1 MSYKRSTSFTGYR
14 ARNTLNTE
22 SKDLV
27 TKAKALDKQRVD
39 NVKGMSKQASDQI
52 TEMNRLSNLEAKADA
67 YEIKNLAKFS
77 KSLNDAIQIGAKT
90 LGVEYIRRKRQE
102 AYDDYRN
109 AEAGDEEAKK
119 KVALNTEQLTEI
131 ETKIK
136 ELETEKNRALSGVE
150 ANNIRMSM
158 EDRFKIENAKKYG
171 SNYAYGYQKAS
182 LMEGAKGFMPWF
194 QATINDSK
202 EKVTLPDGRE
212 IEVKEYSSL
221 TTSADRKTVEDKLL
235 LDYEERTNQTDLSN
249 VVVNQVLRK
258 SVTQQLQKWRT
269 VQLDQEIK
277 DNAQNNISKGNIDI
291 HQNISLFERGKGQED
306 LIEKSIQHMFTNGRA
321 FQISA
326 GATKNAGG
334 LNKTGIKDTIIDALA
349 SVDDDVLR
357 VELANKILD
366 EMTFDIPGVNKGS
379 LSDPKLFGN
388 MFDKE
393 QILVDIEYKID
404 KNIEK
409 KEKVAKKTLAVKINQ
424 AQYDWSNGGNKLEY
438 FGLMDSDEL
447 KQLALQTPDGMNM
460 LARARTYKMQKYS
473 YDQGKRL
480 ADAEKEKYNGK
491 ITQATWMK
499 LSTELQEEYG
509 MDSVADGDMFHET
522 KLGKDFYKALG
533 EDSLG
538 ELNLLVGK
546 IAQGNDQL
554 GLSASEIDNA
564 QDFIV
569 NEYIHTVVND
579 LKNNPNIPSGQSEEF
594 YHKEARKVILSQIRA
609 GRKEDD
615 YRTNPFATAG
625 LGQQQFDDKGL
636 SNGVFLNP
644 RFNNTTELSSPNF
657 DVNSYGKNKQIMNT
671 ELRSIRQKIVNS
683 SNTAKIYEDK
693 DLLGKLTPNLKKQYL
708 MPNLDKDGNWNEES
722 AFVQYLTYMD
732 PQKRDSFT
740 IGNILRETHFG
751 PEAKIDK
758 STLPENIQTII
769 TTLEN
774 SDQKT
779 RELLS
784 SPYAHDR
791 ARGIDM
797 IGLVDG
803 FTMGNAMDNMGFTVE
818 NIKPAALADIL
829 TKLEKSKA
837 DFDANADGLQAQV
850 FKVHTNN
857 LIKKATQL
865 TDNKYVAIQMVG
877 IAFNGGNM
885 QDYGQPNVGSI
896 SKKTLNNYYGAF
908 ENNDGLT
915 DDYALVSVD
924 GKDTKTLTTMKV
936 IPPVVTVE
944 RLDTELTKLNE
955 NKPPERLATTGR
967 TKTKKNPDYIDYLE
981 NVSKLEARKDMLALL
996 QSDEPIQWGQG
1007 RALAYNDPASINAWY
1022 GVQQAMGKTRYNKFL
1037 KQLNLKFIKE
1047 TNNKISPISPGYN
1060 LTLVGGK
1067 KIKKDWSNFV
1077 KENLL
1082 KTPEFYT
1089 P

>member
-27 TKAKALDKQRVD
+27 TKAKALDQQRVD
-39 NVKGMSKQASDQI
+39 TVKGMSKQASDQI
-52 TEMNRLSNLEAKADA
+52 TEMSRLSNLEAKADE

-77 KSLNDAIQIGAKT
+77 KSLNDAIQTGAKT

-109 AEAGDEEAKK
+109 AEAGDEEAQK

-136 ELETEKNRALSGVE
+136 ELETEKNRALTGVE

-158 EDRFKIENAKKYG
+158 EDRFKIENAKKFG

-194 QATINDSK
+194 QSTINDSTDT
-202 EKVTLPDGRE
+202 VTLPDGRE
-212 IEVKEYSSL
+212 IQVKEYSSL

-277 DNAQNNISKGNIDI
+277 DNAQNNITKGNIDI
-291 HQNISLFERGKGQED
+291 HQNISLFERGKGQEK
-306 LIEKSIQHMFTNGRA
+306 LIQKSIQHMFTNGRA

-404 KNIEK
+404 QNIEK
-409 KEKVAKKTLAVKINQ
+409 TEKVAKKTLAVKINQ
-424 AQYDWSNGGNKLEY
+424 AQYDWSNGGAKTEY
-438 FGLMDSDEL
+438 FELLASDEL

-460 LARARTYKMQKYS
+460 LSKAEAYKMNKYT

-480 ADAEKEKYNGK
+480 ADGEKEKYNGK

-499 LSTELQEEYG
+499 LPTELQEEYG
-509 MDSVADGDMFHET
+509 KDSVADGDMFHET
-522 KLGKDFYKALG
+522 KKGQTFYKALG
-533 EDSLG
+533 EDTLG
-538 ELNLLVGK
+538 ELNLLVGDIGK
-546 IAQGNDQL
+546 GNDQI

-579 LKNNPNIPSGQSEEF
+579 LKNDPNIPAGRSEEF

-609 GRKEDD
+609 GRNEDD
-615 YRTNPFATAG
+615 YRLNPFATQGKGMQQLNEAG
-625 LGQQQFDDKGL
+625 LTN
-636 SNGVFLNP
+636 SVFLNP

-657 DVNSYGKNKQIMNT
+657 KVNSYGKNKQLMSNKLGQIQ
-671 ELRSIRQKIVNS
+671 QKIINS
-683 SNTAKIYEDK
+683 DNTAKIFTDK
-693 DLLGKLTPNLKKQYL
+693 SLLGNLPDNTKQQYL
-708 MPNLDKDGNWNEES
+708 MPKLDKDGNWNEES

-758 STLPENIQTII
+758 STLPENIQEII
-769 TTLEN
+769 TTVEN
-774 SDQKT
+774 ADLRT
-779 RELLS
+779 RQLLS

-829 TKLEKSKA
+829 TGMEKSKA
-837 DFDANADGLQAQV
+837 DFDANVDNLQAKV
-850 FKVHTNN
+850 FKVYTND
-857 LIKKATQL
+857 LITKATKL

-877 IAFNGGNM
+877 IAFNGGKM
-885 QDYGQPNVGSI
+885 QNYGSKSEKLI
-896 SKKTLNNYYGAF
+896 SVRSLNNYYGAF
-908 ENNDGLT
+908 EDNDGLT
-915 DDYALVSVD
+915 DDYTLIPVE
-924 GKDTKTLTTMKV
+924 GKGTKSLTKMEI
-936 IPPVVTVE
+936 IPPAVTVE

-981 NVSKLEARKDMLALL
+981 NVSKLEARRDMLALL

-1007 RALAYNDPASINAWY
+1007 RALAYNDPASISAWY

-1067 KIKKDWSNFV
+1067 KIKRDWSNFV